1 MSCFISF
8 VGRPNPPKVTIT
20 YKSNQ
25 PYSLNEGVNYN
36 NDTTIPVEVTDKIKI
51 SVSVS
56 CTKPAV
62 NLDWTGP
69 GVINN
74 KVVPCTDNSYL
85 TSESELRIDR
95 ATKDDTGWISLN
107 VLHPLLREKYHY
119 QLLVNGKYMMLQ
131 EILKIRMIANWR
143 KFIVKICLID
153 YLMM

>member
-8 VGRPNPPKVTIT
+8 VGRPNPPKITFT

-36 NDTTIPVEVTDKIKI
+36 NDTTIPVEVTDKIK
-51 SVSVS
+51 SNVSVS

-62 NLDWTGP
+62 KVDWTGP

-74 KVVPCTDNSYL
+74 NKVVPCADDSYF

-95 ATKDDTGWISLN
+95 ATKDDTGQISLQIS
-107 VLHPLLREKYHY
+107 HPLLTKRYIY
-119 QLLVNGKYMMLQ
+119 QLQVNGESMML
-131 EILKIRMIANWR
+131 
-143 KFIVKICLID
+143 
-153 YLMM
+153 